1 MSADQGYDPRT
12 GEPVGVPVPHTGPA
26 ELDRICRAAT
36 AAAPGLA
43 AMAPAERAG
52 LLRAVAGALGTHADE
67 LVALADAETALGP
80 ARLAGELT
88 RTRVQLEMFAGVL
101 AEGSY
106 LEAVIDLPDPAAQPA
121 PRPDLRRMLLPVGP
135 VAVYAASNFP
145 FAFSVAGGDTA
156 SALAAG
162 CPVVLKAHPG
172 HPGLSARCGQLVA
185 EALAVPGAFAV
196 VHGFEAGAA
205 LVQHPAI
212 AAAAFT
218 GSPSGGRALHDLA
231 AARPDPIPFYGEL
244 GALNPVVVTAGAL
257 AQRADEIVAGF
268 TGSYLLGSGQFCTK
282 PGLLFLPAGH
292 GLGERIAA
300 AVAGASIGPLLAER
314 IKTGYDQTAAR
325 LAAVP
330 GVRSVLGDEAAGR
343 RSRLDSPAPA
353 GPGWTAAPALLAVPA
368 PVLVA
373 RAGEL
378 LRECFGPAALLV
390 EYASGEELL
399 AALATVPGSLAGAVH
414 ADVAAEAELVRA
426 VVDALTAMAGRVIV
440 GGWPTGVAV
449 TWAMHHGGPWPAT
462 TNPGHTSVGVTAIR
476 RFQRPVVYQ
485 NTPEALLPPALRDG
499 NPWRLPRRVNGTLV
513 PA

>member
-1 MSADQGYDPRT
+1 MSVAHDQGYDPRT
-12 GEPVGVPVPHTGPA
+12 GEPVGEPVPHTSPA
-26 ELDRICRAAT
+26 RLDEICRAAAT
-36 AAAPGLA
+36 AAPGLA
-43 AMAPAERAG
+43 AITPAGRAG
-52 LLRAVAGALGTHADE
+52 LLRAVADALGEHADE
-67 LVALADAETALGP
+67 LIALADAETALGP

-106 LEAVIDLPDPAAQPA
+106 LEAIIDPPDPDARPA

-172 HPGLSARCGQLVA
+172 HPGLSARCGELVTG
-185 EALAVPGAFAV
+185 ALAVPGAFAV

-218 GSPSGGRALHDLA
+218 GSLSGGRALHDLA

-257 AQRADEIVAGF
+257 AARAGEIVSGF
-268 TGSYLLGSGQFCTK
+268 VGSYLLGSGQFCTK

-292 GLGERIAA
+292 GLEPRLAA
-300 AVAGASIGPLLAER
+300 AVAEAGTGPLLAER
-314 IKTGYDQTAAR
+314 IRTGYEQTSAR

-330 GVRSVLGDEAAGR
+330 GVRSVLGER
-343 RSRLDSPAPA
+343 PAPT
-353 GPGWTAAPALLAVPA
+353 GPGWAASPALLAVPA
-368 PVLVA
+368 PVLVD

-378 LRECFGPAALLV
+378 LQECFGPAALLV
-390 EYASGEELL
+390 EYAAGDELL
-399 AALATVPGSLAGAVH
+399 SALNGLPGSLTGAVH
-414 ADVAAEAELVRA
+414 ADVDGEAELVSA
-426 VVDALTAMAGRVIV
+426 VVDRLTARAGRVIV

-462 TNPGHTSVGVTAIR
+462 TNPAHTSVGVTAVR

-485 NTPEALLPPALRDG
+485 DTPQELLPPALRDG